1 MTEKREYMTYAKYA
15 LLATLG
21 AFLVVGCSSQDKKA
35 AGGMHAM
42 PPLPVSTYKVISSDI
57 PVSLEYPAK
66 VKSAQQVN
74 VVARVSGILE
84 KKYFTEGS
92 FVKSG
97 ETLYQIDSDRYE
109 ALMQEVQADVDVK
122 EATLKQATRDWERTK
137 VLFEQDAVSQK
148 ERDALELFSF
158 IFGICFGSFLNV
170 LILRLP
176 LNESLMT
183 ARSHCP
189 KCNHLIYW
197 YHNIPLFSYLF
208 LRAKC
213 SFCKEKISLQ
223 YPLVE
228 VFSVILAIIIY
239 IKEDNT
245 LNLNSIYIYFTFIT
259 LLALSI
265 IDIKTKIIPIFL
277 SLIGLCFAIFSNE
290 NYIVSFI
297 YAASMIGIFYLIRSF
312 FEVVLKKEI
321 LGEGDLIIFGI
332 VGAILV
338 EPTNIFS
345 FLFLLGILS
354 IIPSLYL
361 IYKNKNKNILIDNRF
376 DDLIKIVE
384 KKSKQNEND
393 FVYTK
398 KINLLKE
405 GLESFRIKDN
415 LNSLPFVPFISL
427 SLFIVYVGLKNI

>member
-1 MTEKREYMTYAKYA
+1 MLNIELFYII
-15 LLATLG
+15 L
-21 AFLVVGCSSQDKKA
+21 
-35 AGGMHAM
+35 
-42 PPLPVSTYKVISSDI
+42 
-57 PVSLEYPAK
+57 VSL
-66 VKSAQQVN
+66 S
-74 VVARVSGILE
+74 I
-84 KKYFTEGS
+84 GS
-92 FVKSG
+92 FINFVIYRLTSN
-97 ETLYQIDSDRYE
+97 
-109 ALMQEVQADVDVK
+109 
-122 EATLKQATRDWERTK
+122 TRTTIN
-137 VLFEQDAVSQK
+137 S
-148 ERDALELFSF
+148 
-158 IFGICFGSFLNV
+158 
-170 LILRLP
+170 
-176 LNESLMT
+176 
-183 ARSHCP
+183 RSICP
-189 KCNHLIYW
+189 KCKNQLKW
-197 YHNIPLFSYLF
+197 YHNIPIFSFLF
-208 LRAKC
+208 LKGKC

-245 LNLNSIYIYFTFIT
+245 LNLSSIYIYFTFIT

-265 IDIKTKIIPIFL
+265 IDIKTKIISIFL

-427 SLFIVYVGLKNI
+427 SLFVIYVGLKNI